1 MTPEELRAFL
11 TQRQVRFDEKD
22 IQFGTQFRCK
32 SREIFNVYETG
43 RITIGGKQTELSAII
58 RDWDDSGR
66 APSGPIQESLREGP
80 PRPKVSGP
88 DRNVFV
94 VYGHDISARDALELL
109 LRRMDLNPIILQK
122 LPAAG
127 DTVIEKL
134 EHYLGEHG
142 NVGFACVLLTPDD
155 EGHRVGTPE
164 EKKYRARQNVILEL
178 GMVLGRL
185 GRRRVA
191 ILTKESVEQPSDI
204 AGLIYIPFTE
214 RVDDARFELL
224 KELLKA
230 GYTPRTEGL

>member
-66 APSGPIQESLREGP
+66 APSGPIQESLREGSP
-80 PRPKVSGP
+80 HPKVAGP
-88 DRNVFV
+88 ERNVFV
-94 VYGHDISARDALELL
+94 VYGHDIQVRKDLELL
-109 LRRMDLNPIILQK
+109 LHRMDLNPIILQN

-134 EHYLGEHG
+134 EKYLGQHS

-155 EGHRVGTPE
+155 EGHRAGAPE
-164 EKKYRARQNVILEL
+164 EKRYRARQNVILEL
-178 GMVLGRL
+178 GMVLARL
-185 GRRRVA
+185 GRPRVV
-191 ILTKESVEQPSDI
+191 ILTKESVEHPSDI
-204 AGLIYIPFTE
+204 AGLIYI
-214 RVDDARFELL
+214 RF
-224 KELLKA
+224 KENVEEVKFDLVKGLENA
-230 GYTPRTEGL
+230 GYTPRTAEL

>member
-11 TQRQVRFDEKD
+11 TQRQVSFEEKD
-22 IQFGTQFRCK
+22 IQDGKQFRCK

-43 RITIGGKQTELSAII
+43 RITIQGKQTELSAII

-80 PRPKVSGP
+80 PHPKVSGP

-94 VYGHDISARDALELL
+94 VYGHDITARDALELL

-142 NVGFACVLLTPDD
+142 NVGFACVILTPDD
-155 EGHRVGTPE
+155 EGHRVGIPE

-214 RVDDARFELL
+214 RVDEVRFELL
-224 KELLKA
+224 KELQKA